1 MTGDMHEVVPG
12 QIHTS
17 YIHFVF
23 VCDQTG
29 GGTLERMQ
37 IFVLAKGLNLEFLAL
52 LGRESSSVDNF
63 CESCV
68 HLTFPIHPYT

>member
-1 MTGDMHEVVPG
+1 MHHIFTSFLRVVRLGVEPWRG
-12 QIHTS
+12 S
-17 YIHFVF
+17 
-23 VCDQTG
+23 
-29 GGTLERMQ
+29 MQ